1 MKQMEGFEWDAAKAK
16 ANLKK
21 HGVSF
26 TAAVRVFED
35 TYRVEWLDTRND
47 YGEGRFVTVGEVNDE
62 LLSVAYTMRTDLI
75 RIISARRASKH
86 EKEEYHGN
94 RSL

>member
-1 MKQMEGFEWDAAKAK
+1 MEHVEGFEWDAAKAQ
-16 ANLKK
+16 ANLTK

-26 TAAVRVFED
+26 TAAVQVFED
-35 TYRVEWLDTRND
+35 TVRVEWLDTRHD
-47 YGEGRFVTVGEVNDE
+47 YGEERFVTVGEVNAE
-62 LLSVAYTMRTDLI
+62 LLSVAYTMRADLV
-75 RIISARRASKH
+75 RIISVRRASKH